1 MADIYQQLSGVA
13 APEQARVT
21 DGGAPGGG
29 GGSPYD
35 LSSKTWDDMRV
46 THKQQ
51 SASSEAL
58 VCTADDAVGGR
69 LDEAIKNGESLLPPV
84 EIFEQKVT
92 GADKGEAKITQKP
105 VGSDGKI
112 SKGSDKE

>member
-1 MADIYQQLSGVA
+1 MADVYQQLSGVA

-21 DGGAPGGG
+21 DGGGPGGG

-35 LSSKTWDDMRV
+35 LSSKTWDDMRA
-46 THKQQ
+46 THQQ
-51 SASSEAL
+51 HSASSEAL

-84 EIFEQKVT
+84 EIFEQKTT
-92 GADKGEAKITQKP
+92 GADKGEAKVAQKLI
-105 VGSDGKI
+105 GSEGKI